1 MSVSSSVNWSDLA
14 NVSSNI
20 EHLTVSGIYCK
31 FEDLQYIFISTPRL
45 KYLDV
50 DLINI
55 IYLHYDEIEKNI
67 IPMSTFR
74 TLILYFEQD
83 SPITMNILREYFNCM
98 PVLKHLEIKAH
109 SKLLDGNAWKMLLE
123 TSLPLLTHFI
133 LRTTLF
139 RVQKTG
145 LHNFNNRGRGE
156 VSRLIFAAGGQK
168 YEDIRYED
176 DEWLLHKAKMPL
188 GEMPVLEFDGTKL
201 PQSKAIARFLAKQF
215 QLAGRNNLEQGKVDA
230 VVDTIEDLITKLI
243 PVFDEQDDAKREEL
257 SKKFFSEE
265 LPKHLQNLD
274 VLLKEFGN
282 GGLFF
287 VGNHLTWADLYFYNF
302 FETIL
307 GINENCLDTYPSLKQ
322 NREEVEKQPKIAEYL
337 KNRPKTSI

>member
-1 MSVSSSVNWSDLA
+1 
-14 NVSSNI
+14 
-20 EHLTVSGIYCK
+20 
-31 FEDLQYIFISTPRL
+31 
-45 KYLDV
+45 

-145 LHNFNNRGRGE
+145 LHN
-156 VSRLIFAAGGQK
+156 
-168 YEDIRYED
+168 
-176 DEWLLHKAKMPL
+176 
-188 GEMPVLEFDGTKL
+188 VLA
-201 PQSKAIARFLAKQF
+201 SF
-215 QLAGRNNLEQGKVDA
+215 QN
-230 VVDTIEDLITKLI
+230 
-243 PVFDEQDDAKREEL
+243 
-257 SKKFFSEE
+257 S
-265 LPKHLQNLD
+265 
-274 VLLKEFGN
+274 
-282 GGLFF
+282 
-287 VGNHLTWADLYFYNF
+287 Y
-302 FETIL
+302 
-307 GINENCLDTYPSLKQ
+307 
-322 NREEVEKQPKIAEYL
+322 
-337 KNRPKTSI
+337 